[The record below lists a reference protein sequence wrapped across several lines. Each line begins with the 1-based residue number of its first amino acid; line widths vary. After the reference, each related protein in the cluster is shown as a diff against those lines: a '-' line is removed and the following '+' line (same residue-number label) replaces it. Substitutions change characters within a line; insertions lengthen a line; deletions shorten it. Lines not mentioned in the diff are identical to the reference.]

1 MDFTV
6 EELRFAG
13 DIIIEILDWFEDE
26 PDAVEEFREW
36 RRLSGRAE

>member
-6 EELRFAG
+6 DELSFG
-13 DIIIEILDWFEDE
+13 VDIIIDILDWFEHD